1 MLLKFA
7 SAALFAGAALVSS
20 APASAD
26 QNATAQPRTQRAVD
40 PQKKVCNEDIQTGSI
55 MPKRTC
61 KTQAEWDAL
70 TGRSKSNLDDLRDQM
85 KSRDMVGGKPLAAL
99 AV

>member
-7 SAALFAGAALVSS
+7 SAALLVGAALVSS
-20 APASAD
+20 VPASAD
-26 QNATAQPRTQRAVD
+26 QNGNAQPQAQRGAAD
-40 PQKKVCNEDIQTGSI
+40 PQKKVCHEDIQTGSI

-70 TGRSKSNLDDLRDQM
+70 TARSQSNLDDLRDQN
-85 KSRDMVGGKPLAAL
+85 KARDMVSGSR
-99 AV
+99 

>member
-7 SAALFAGAALVSS
+7 SAGLFVSAALVSS
-20 APASAD
+20 VPASAD
-26 QNATAQPRTQRAVD
+26 QNASAQPRAQRATD
-40 PQKKVCNEDIQTGSI
+40 PQKKICREDNIQTGSI

-70 TGRSKSNLDDLRDQM
+70 AAKSQSNVDDLRDQNH
-85 KSRDMVGGKPLAAL
+85 SRDMVGGNR
-99 AV
+99 

>member
-7 SAALFAGAALVSS
+7 SAALIVGAALVSS
-20 APASAD
+20 VPASAD
-26 QNATAQPRTQRAVD
+26 QNVNAQPRAQRTVD
-40 PQKKVCNEDIQTGSI
+40 PQKKICHEDMQTGSI

-70 TGRSKSNLDDLRDQM
+70 TAKSQSNLDDLRDQNR
-85 KSRDMVGGKPLAAL
+85 SRDMVGGNR
-99 AV
+99 

>member
-7 SAALFAGAALVSS
+7 SAALLVSTAMVS
-20 APASAD
+20 VPASAD
-26 QNATAQPRTQRAVD
+26 QNANAQPQAQRVGAD
-40 PQKKVCNEDIQTGSI
+40 PQKKVCHEDIQTGSI

-70 TGRSKSNLDDLRDQM
+70 TAKSQSNADDLRDQM
-85 KSRDMVGGKPLAAL
+85 KSRDMVGGNR
-99 AV
+99 

>member
-7 SAALFAGAALVSS
+7 SAALVSAVLVSS
-20 APASAD
+20 VPAIAD
-26 QNATAQPRTQRAVD
+26 QNANAQPRAQRGTTD
-40 PQKKVCNEDIQTGSI
+40 PQKKICREDNIQTGSI

-70 TGRSKSNLDDLRDQM
+70 SARSQSNLDDLRDQN
-85 KSRDMVGGKPLAAL
+85 KSRDMVGGNR
-99 AV
+99 

>member
-7 SAALFAGAALVSS
+7 SAALLVGAALVSS
-20 APASAD
+20 VPASAD
-26 QNATAQPRTQRAVD
+26 QNATAQPQAQRGTVD
-40 PQKKVCNEDIQTGSI
+40 AQKKICRQDVQTGSI

-70 TGRSKSNLDDLRDQM
+70 TARSQSTLDDLRIQNR
-85 KSRDMVGGKPLAAL
+85 SRDMVGGNR
-99 AV
+99 

>member
-7 SAALFAGAALVSS
+7 SAALVVSAALVSS
-20 APASAD
+20 VPANAD
-26 QNATAQPRTQRAVD
+26 QNANAQPRAQRGTVD
-40 PQKKVCNEDIQTGSI
+40 PQKKICREDNIQTGSI

-70 TGRSKSNLDDLRDQM
+70 TARSQSNLDDLRDQN
-85 KSRDMVGGKPLAAL
+85 KSRDMVGGNR
-99 AV
+99 

>member
-7 SAALFAGAALVSS
+7 SAALVSAVLVSS
-20 APASAD
+20 VPASAD
-26 QNATAQPRTQRAVD
+26 QNGNAQPQAQRGAAD
-40 PQKKVCNEDIQTGSI
+40 PQKKICREDNIQTGSI

-70 TGRSKSNLDDLRDQM
+70 TARSQSNLDDLRDQN
-85 KSRDMVGGKPLAAL
+85 KSRDMVGGNR
-99 AV
+99 

>member
-7 SAALFAGAALVSS
+7 SAALMVSAALVSS
-20 APASAD
+20 VPANAD
-26 QNATAQPRTQRAVD
+26 QNANAQPQAQRVGAD
-40 PQKKVCNEDIQTGSI
+40 PQKKICHEDIQTGSI

-70 TGRSKSNLDDLRDQM
+70 TARSQSNLDDLRDQN
-85 KSRDMVGGKPLAAL
+85 KSRDMVGGNR
-99 AV
+99 

>member
-1 MLLKFA
+1 MLLKVA
-7 SAALFAGAALVSS
+7 SAALMVGAALVSS

-26 QNATAQPRTQRAVD
+26 QNASAQPRSQRVGAD
-40 PQKKVCNEDIQTGSI
+40 PQKKICHEDSIQTGSI

-70 TGRSKSNLDDLRDQM
+70 TAKSQSNVDDLRDQM
-85 KSRDMVGGKPLAAL
+85 KSRDMVGGNR
-99 AV
+99 